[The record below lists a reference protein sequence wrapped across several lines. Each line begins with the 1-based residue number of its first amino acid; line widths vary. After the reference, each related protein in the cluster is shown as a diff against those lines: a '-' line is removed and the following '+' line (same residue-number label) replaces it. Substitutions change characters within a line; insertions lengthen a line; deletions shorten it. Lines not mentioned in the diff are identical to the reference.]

1 MENNDSVEIGELNIP
16 KDYFKFTHKQ
26 RVSLCN
32 TIIDSMLHII
42 DRTVEPEIDRLE
54 ILDGIIE
61 SSIITNL
68 GEENYEVVQVLSDVK
83 TLLSQNE

>member
-1 MENNDSVEIGELNIP
+1 MDYNDSVDIGELKIP
-16 KDYFKFTHKQ
+16 VDYFKFTHKQ
-26 RVSLCN
+26 KVSLCN
-32 TIIDSMLHII
+32 TIIDSMLYII
-42 DRTVEPEIDRLE
+42 DKNVEPEIDRMK

-83 TLLSQNE
+83 TLLTHNE

>member
-68 GEENYEVVQVLSDVK
+68 
-83 TLLSQNE
+83 